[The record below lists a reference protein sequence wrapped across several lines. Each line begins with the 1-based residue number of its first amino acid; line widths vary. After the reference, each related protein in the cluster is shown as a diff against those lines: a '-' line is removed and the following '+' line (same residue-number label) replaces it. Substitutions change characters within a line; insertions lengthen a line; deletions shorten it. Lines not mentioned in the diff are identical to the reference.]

1 MPKIKQLKEK
11 KKGDFKIYPVRKE
24 EDFIKLDRELPKPFD
39 SLFSSNGS
47 VVGIFAPPGSGK
59 SNLIS
64 NLILRDEY
72 FKDLFP
78 NGVYIVSPT
87 ILQDLTSAHL
97 RQYADFVETEY
108 SEQLIKE
115 IMENIMSGSD
125 PLDQD
130 EERGMSCV
138 ILDDILGLIKQVNS
152 VCNRLASTCRHL
164 RSVVFF
170 SLQAVKGLPA
180 TIRSNL
186 SMTLVFHQPS
196 KKQFND
202 IVELHSLLGGEENF
216 IRCYNEAT
224 SVKYGYLIAN
234 WRTMELYRHGGDCD
248 EPELLWAMFNSS
260 GQRIKYDNV
269 EEKIEKKVKDK
280 TCL

>member
-115 IMENIMSGSD
+115 MLSEELNCHDSD
-125 PLDQD
+125 RQL
-130 EERGMSCV
+130 
-138 ILDDILGLIKQVNS
+138 QV
-152 VCNRLASTCRHL
+152 
-164 RSVVFF
+164 
-170 SLQAVKGLPA
+170 
-180 TIRSNL
+180 
-186 SMTLVFHQPS
+186 
-196 KKQFND
+196 
-202 IVELHSLLGGEENF
+202 GGEENN
-216 IRCYNEAT
+216 CQP
-224 SVKYGYLIAN
+224 SV
-234 WRTMELYRHGGDCD
+234 
-248 EPELLWAMFNSS
+248 
-260 GQRIKYDNV
+260 
-269 EEKIEKKVKDK
+269 
-280 TCL
+280 

>member
-1 MPKIKQLKEK
+1 MPKIKQQKEK
-11 KKGDFKIYPVRKE
+11 QKGDYKIYGVRKQ
-24 EDFIKLDRELPKPFD
+24 EDFIKIDRELPKPYD

-64 NLILRDEY
+64 NLMLRDEY

-78 NGVYIVSPT
+78 NGTYIVSPT
-87 ILQDLTSAHL
+87 ILQDLTSSHL
-97 RQYADFVETEY
+97 REYADFVETEY
-108 SEQLIKE
+108 SESLIRE
-115 IMENIMSGSD
+115 IMDNIMGGTD
-125 PLDQD
+125 PTDED

-138 ILDDILGLIKQVNS
+138 ILDDILGMIKQVNS

-186 SMTLVFHQPS
+186 SMTLVFYQPS
-196 KKQFND
+196 KKQFHD
-202 IVELHSLLGGEENF
+202 VVELHSLMGGEENF

-224 SVKYGYLIAN
+224 SVKYGYLIAD
-234 WRTMELYRHGGDCD
+234 WRKMTMHAHGGNES
-248 EPELLWAMFNSS
+248 EPRLLWRMFDDD
-260 GQRIKYDNV
+260 GKRIKYNDK
-269 EEKIEKKVKDK
+269 EEKIEKPIDK
-280 TCL
+280 SCI

>member
-1 MPKIKQLKEK
+1 MPKIKQQKEK
-11 KKGDFKIYPVRKE
+11 KKGDYKIYGVRKE
-24 EDFIKLDRELPKPFD
+24 EDFIKLDRELPKPYD

-64 NLILRDEY
+64 NLMLRDEY

-87 ILQDLTSAHL
+87 ILQDLTSTHL

-108 SEQLIKE
+108 SESLIRE
-115 IMENIMSGSD
+115 IMDNIMGGND
-125 PLDQD
+125 PTDED

-138 ILDDILGLIKQVNS
+138 ILDDILGMIKQVNS

-186 SMTLVFHQPS
+186 SMTLVFYQPS

-202 IVELHSLLGGEENF
+202 VVELHSLLGGEENF
-216 IRCYNEAT
+216 IRCYEEAT
-224 SVKYGYLIAN
+224 SIKYGYLICD
-234 WRTMELYRHGGDCD
+234 WRKMTMYKHGGDCD
-248 EPELLWAMFNSS
+248 EPELLWTMFDES
-260 GQRIKYDNV
+260 GKRIKYDKL
-269 EEKIEKKVKDK
+269 EKNEKPIEK
-280 TCL
+280 TCI